1 MKRFV
6 ALLFICASAGRLILA
21 TTDRK
26 GAVGVWFQSMSRARQ
41 DSSTLFPLAILVS
54 VVLILYFARAVLI
67 PLALALTLNFLLAPL
82 VMSLQKLRL
91 GRGPG
96 GAVGTLI
103 FFAAL
108 GGLGW
113 IVARQLL
120 QVANNLPAYRLNIHN
135 KIEGLHSSPESALGR
150 ATETVKEIDREIAD
164 SEINLPATSDSG
176 GRLAT
181 GSASGANARNALA
194 PSMPLPV
201 QVVAPQP
208 GGLRYVREMLG
219 PLLQPLGTAG
229 MVLIFTV
236 FILIK
241 QEDLRDRFLR
251 LMGVAQLHAMT
262 LALDDAARRISRY
275 LVMQFLVNGCYGIC
289 FGVGLYFIGV
299 PNALLWGVI
308 AGVLRIVPYAGAL
321 AATAF
326 PLALALAVSNGWG
339 PPLLVAA
346 LFALLE
352 LIASNVIEPLLYG
365 AHTGISSLALLVTT
379 VFWTILWGWAGLVL
393 AIPLTVCVIVLGRY
407 VPRMSFLH
415 VLLGDETAL
424 SVEAQFYQRL
434 LALDQEDARTIAHTF
449 LKTHP
454 LVSLYDKVLVPALTL
469 AEQDRHKG
477 ALDETR
483 ESFLYLSVSEIISEL
498 AVYRPEEGAA
508 KSKRLIS
515 RWRVAEQPQLPA
527 IHAEPTPTAVRI
539 FCLAANDRADE
550 ITGSMLAQLLE
561 RAGHGVLSLPF
572 DSPFEEI
579 LTHLAPEPQDVVCV
593 SALPP
598 FAFAQASALCQR
610 IRMQFPDIK
619 LLAGIWGFPEDLGK
633 AKERFGSTPPDSLVA
648 SLARAV
654 EQIGDW
660 HARHQDGRDFSRATK
675 SEEDAGF

>member
-1 MKRFV
+1 
-6 ALLFICASAGRLILA
+6 
-21 TTDRK
+21 
-26 GAVGVWFQSMSRARQ
+26 MSRVRQ
-41 DSSTLFPLAILVS
+41 DSSTLLSLAILVG

-67 PLALALTLNFLLAPL
+67 PLALALTLNFLLTPL
-82 VMSLQKLRL
+82 VTSLQKLRL
-91 GRGPG
+91 GRVP
-96 GAVGTLI
+96 AVALGTLI

-120 QVANNLPAYRLNIHN
+120 QVANNLPEYRLSIHN
-135 KIEGLHSSPESALGR
+135 KIEALHSSPDSALGR
-150 ATETVKEIDREIAD
+150 ATETVKEIDRELSD
-164 SEINLPATSDSG
+164 SEINTP
-176 GRLAT
+176 AT
-181 GSASGANARNALA
+181 GSSGRPAASSPTPETAKTASSA
-194 PSMPLPV
+194 STPLPV

-208 GGLRYVREMLG
+208 GGLRYLREVMG

-229 MVLIFTV
+229 MVLIFTI

-251 LMGVAQLHAMT
+251 LMGVGQLHAMT

-275 LVMQFLVNGCYGIC
+275 LIMQFLVNAGYGIC
-289 FGVGLYFIGV
+289 FGLGLFLIGV

-308 AGVLRIVPYAGAL
+308 AGLLRIVPYAGAL

-326 PLALALAVSNGWG
+326 PLVLALAVFNGWG
-339 PPLLVAA
+339 PPLLVLA

-393 AIPLTVCVIVLGRY
+393 AVPLTVCVIVLGRY

-434 LALDQEDARTIAHTF
+434 LALDQEDARTIAHNF

-454 LVSLYDKVLVPALTL
+454 LASLYDKVLVPALTL

-483 ESFLYLSVSEIISEL
+483 ESFLFLGVSEIISEL
-498 AVYRPEEGAA
+498 AVYRPEEVAP
-508 KSKRLIS
+508 KSKKLIS
-515 RWRVAEQPQLPA
+515 RWRATEQPELPA
-527 IHAEPTPTAVRI
+527 IHAEPVPTAVRI

-579 LTHLAPEPQDVVCV
+579 LTHLSPEPQDVICI

-610 IRMQFPDIK
+610 IRVQFPKIK
-619 LLAGIWGFPEDLGK
+619 ILAGIWGFPDDLGNG
-633 AKERFGSTPPDSLVA
+633 KERFGATQPDSLVA

-654 EQIGDW
+654 EQIANW
-660 HARHQDGRDFSRATK
+660 HARHEEGRDFSRVAK
-675 SEEDAGF
+675 GEWDPDS

>member
-1 MKRFV
+1 
-6 ALLFICASAGRLILA
+6 
-21 TTDRK
+21 
-26 GAVGVWFQSMSRARQ
+26 MSRARQ
-41 DSSTLFPLAILVS
+41 DSSTLLPLAILVS
-54 VVLILYFARAVLI
+54 VVLILYFARPVLI
-67 PLALALTLNFLLAPL
+67 PLALALTLNFLLTPL

-91 GRGPG
+91 GRVP
-96 GAVGTLI
+96 AVALGTLI

-108 GGLGW
+108 GGMGW

-120 QVANNLPAYRLNIHN
+120 QVANNLPEYRLNIHN
-135 KIEGLHSSPESALGR
+135 KIEALHSSPDSTLGR
-150 ATETVKEIDREIAD
+150 ATETVKEIDREISD
-164 SEINLPATSDSG
+164 TEMNLPAAGESG
-176 GRLAT
+176 HPAAG
-181 GSASGANARNALA
+181 SGASVNVRNA
-194 PSMPLPV
+194 PPVSTPLPV

-208 GGLRYVREMLG
+208 GGLRYVREVAG

-251 LMGVAQLHAMT
+251 LMGVGQLHAMT

-275 LVMQFLVNGCYGIC
+275 LVMQFLVNAGYGIC
-289 FGVGLYFIGV
+289 FGVGLFFIGV

-326 PLALALAVSNGWG
+326 PLTLALAVFNGWG
-339 PPLLVAA
+339 PPLLVVA

-352 LIASNVIEPLLYG
+352 LIASNVVEPLLYG

-477 ALDETR
+477 AMDETR
-483 ESFLYLSVSEIISEL
+483 ESFLFLSLSEMISEL
-498 AVYRPEEGAA
+498 AVYRPEEVAA
-508 KSKRLIS
+508 KSKKLIS
-515 RWRVAEQPQLPA
+515 RWRTAERPELPA
-527 IHAEPTPTAVRI
+527 IHAEPAPTAVRI

-579 LTHLAPEPQDVVCV
+579 LTHLAPETQDVVCI

-598 FAFAQASALCQR
+598 FAIAQASALCQR
-610 IRMQFPDIK
+610 IRVQFPEIK
-619 LLAGIWGFPEDLGK
+619 ILAGIWGFPEDLGK
-633 AKERFGSTPPDSLVA
+633 AKERFGGTPPDSLVA
-648 SLARAV
+648 TLARAV
-654 EQIGDW
+654 EQVGDW
-660 HARHQDGRDFSRATK
+660 HARHQEGREFSRATK
-675 SEEDAGF
+675 GEEDAGF